1 MAVGKSLST
10 VVHSSCCLK
19 NQYNFY
25 KTAMTSLLVPPMSVR
40 GMTCL
45 DRDAF
50 ATVVNIPIL
59 KLKKIVTKFED
70 ITENDRQSLVG
81 QYEYFSTKSITLK
94 YENWRGHEI
103 LKAILPE
110 DIQPPAA
117 YSLVGHIMQLNLRD
131 IHLPYKTI
139 IGQVFLDKTPNVQT
153 VVNKVNAIDTTFRYF
168 TMEILAGEKNTVT
181 TTKEHGCT
189 YQFDFARVY
198 WNPRLSNEHTRL
210 IACMKKDDVLYDVF
224 AGVGPFAVPA
234 ARKGVKV
241 LANDLNPESYK
252 WLQINVTAN
261 KAKMDQCPASLI
273 VVGNEILN
281 GQIVDTNT
289 SYLARSLKA
298 AGLSLQR
305 VTVVPDVVDDIAKKV
320 KNASQEYPVVFT
332 SGGVGPTHDDVTYE
346 AVAKAFRLKL
356 ESHQELLDTYIRMNP
371 NQPEIKRLAIV
382 PNPCKI
388 INVKSTE
395 VFPVISVKNVYIL
408 PGSPKYFEAAVDT
421 IVPQLKGFTPLHFEH
436 INIKLN
442 KLSIVDILDKQAKR
456 WDGKVRIGSY
466 VQSEPQT
473 FTKITLEGS
482 KEAVAEAK
490 EELLYYLPVQKLMNL
505 EHGLSHFQMNALLE
519 DNEAYIKCALNI
531 VQECYD
537 RYKSDEIFI
546 SFNGGKD
553 CTAVLHLAAIVAKSR
568 DISSLLCLYV
578 TADSFPEVEA
588 FVDLASKYY
597 GLAIIRK
604 PRPVRSAVLTL
615 LEEKRNL
622 KASLM
627 GMRKDD
633 PGSANLQ
640 PFALT
645 DPDWPQLMRA
655 NPILN
660 WSYNQVWAFLL
671 KHNVPYCSLYDQG
684 YTSLGNRSSTMKNP
698 LLKDPNDPSSYLP
711 AYTLTDKSAERRG
724 RL

>member
-59 KLKKIVTKFED
+59 KLKSNTIISNIKPIIKKYILKLPEFKPIHKTSDEVIVYLNPEIVTKFED

-261 KAKMDQCPASLI
+261 KIKNNFKAFNMDGRDFLRNI
-273 VVGNEILN
+273 VKNDILSRRDRELHGSEHIIMN
-281 GQIVDTNT
+281 LPSSAVEFLDILPDWFTQDELKKKIMGKKKSNQKNKNVFKVATV
-289 SYLARSLKA
+289 RSIKLKA
-298 AGLSLQR
+298 KAQKV
-305 VTVVPDVVDDIAKKV
+305 VTNLKKLDAKGNKIAKK
-320 KNASQEYPVVFT
+320 
-332 SGGVGPTHDDVTYE
+332 
-346 AVAKAFRLKL
+346 
-356 ESHQELLDTYIRMNP
+356 
-371 NQPEIKRLAIV
+371 
-382 PNPCKI
+382 
-388 INVKSTE
+388 
-395 VFPVISVKNVYIL
+395 
-408 PGSPKYFEAAVDT
+408 
-421 IVPQLKGFTPLHFEH
+421 
-436 INIKLN
+436 
-442 KLSIVDILDKQAKR
+442 DKTVNMDQ
-456 WDGKVRIGSY
+456 
-466 VQSEPQT
+466 
-473 FTKITLEGS
+473 
-482 KEAVAEAK
+482 
-490 EELLYYLPVQKLMNL
+490 
-505 EHGLSHFQMNALLE
+505 LLE
-519 DNEAYIKCALNI
+519 DL
-531 VQECYD
+531 
-537 RYKSDEIFI
+537 
-546 SFNGGKD
+546 
-553 CTAVLHLAAIVAKSR
+553 
-568 DISSLLCLYV
+568 
-578 TADSFPEVEA
+578 
-588 FVDLASKYY
+588 
-597 GLAIIRK
+597 
-604 PRPVRSAVLTL
+604 
-615 LEEKRNL
+615 
-622 KASLM
+622 
-627 GMRKDD
+627 RKDMQ
-633 PGSANLQ
+633 GSSSKANTTQ
-640 PFALT
+640 KKHTKANKKRVVSKIALEQT
-645 DPDWPQLMRA
+645 NETAAMIEQMQL
-655 NPILN
+655 
-660 WSYNQVWAFLL
+660 
-671 KHNVPYCSLYDQG
+671 
-684 YTSLGNRSSTMKNP
+684 
-698 LLKDPNDPSSYLP
+698 
-711 AYTLTDKSAERRG
+711 
-724 RL
+724 